1 MSSPAEK
8 HYEAIMGELAADDTH
23 PMAGTVIDEIIALK
37 GSGQNVAAEAT
48 LFAARTAFA
57 SDIAEWR
64 RQAAED
70 AGRTE

>member
-1 MSSPAEK
+1 MASTQEK
-8 HYEAIMGELAADDTH
+8 HYGAIMGELAADDTH

-37 GSGQNVAAEAT
+37 RSGQHAAAEAT
-48 LFAARTAFA
+48 IVAARAAFA
-57 SDIAEWR
+57 TDMAEWR